1 VPLVRRG
8 RGGQADRMPRVPE
21 NLTCAG
27 CGRPGT
33 AGDAAGG
40 WSLSSEPR
48 ATGQTA
54 RTPAQER
61 ITALCPECA
70 RGAIR
75 DLEAR
80 LGP

>member
-1 VPLVRRG
+1 
-8 RGGQADRMPRVPE
+8 MPSVPE
-21 NLTCAG
+21 SFACAA

-48 ATGQTA
+48 ATGRTH

-61 ITALCPECA
+61 VTALCPDCA

-80 LGP
+80 LHP